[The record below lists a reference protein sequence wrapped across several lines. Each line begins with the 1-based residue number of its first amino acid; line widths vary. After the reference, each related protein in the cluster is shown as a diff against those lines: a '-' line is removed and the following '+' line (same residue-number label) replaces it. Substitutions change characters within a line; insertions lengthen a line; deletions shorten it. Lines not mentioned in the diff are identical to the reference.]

1 MKNLIFSHL
10 RKIILILP
18 LIILIFG
25 CKKSTKNNIKCLNM
39 NVKWAFNLDNT
50 SLNWNGT
57 YSIDGTTFD
66 YTRTSNDIGVCDQQL
81 GGEQYSVRMSKGNE
95 TITASND
102 FNAFFNCTI
111 LNKIG
116 SVNITTAN
124 SPLSLSNYSC
134 FEIQT
139 LNYSCSASLPNSNIT
154 ITVTEIVPNSA
165 HTALVKGNFSGIIGK
180 YGGGS
185 VNISG
190 SFESY
195 NKF

>member
-1 MKNLIFSHL
+1 MKTKLFSFIVL
-10 RKIILILP
+10 SALLLASCTP
-18 LIILIFG
+18 
-25 CKKSTKNNIKCLNM
+25 NNPQPNM
-39 NVKWAFNLDNT
+39 NVKWTFNVDNT
-50 SLNWNGT
+50 SLNWNGI
-57 YSIDGTTFD
+57 YSIDETTFD
-66 YTRTSNDIGVCDQQL
+66 YTCTSNDLGVCDQQL

-124 SPLSLSNYSC
+124 SPLSL

-154 ITVTEIVPNSA
+154 VTVTEIVPNSA